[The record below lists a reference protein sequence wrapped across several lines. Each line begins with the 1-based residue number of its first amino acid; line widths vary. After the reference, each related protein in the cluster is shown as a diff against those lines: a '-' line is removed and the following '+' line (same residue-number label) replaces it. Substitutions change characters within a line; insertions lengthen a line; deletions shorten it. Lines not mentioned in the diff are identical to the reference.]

1 MRFSGIGLKGSSLA
15 KGLLALAI
23 SGALLFQSPVFAV
36 SINSATQEVL
46 QNVKGVGPAKARA
59 IIAEREKRGAFQS
72 PEDLS
77 SRVKGI
83 GMKTIVKITDSG
95 ITFELPESPPASR
108 SVRSRSRD

>member
-1 MRFSGIGLKGSSLA
+1 MRFSRIGLKSSSLT

-59 IIAEREKRGAFQS
+59 NSAPVLRCK
-72 PEDLS
+72 
-77 SRVKGI
+77 
-83 GMKTIVKITDSG
+83 
-95 ITFELPESPPASR
+95 
-108 SVRSRSRD
+108 